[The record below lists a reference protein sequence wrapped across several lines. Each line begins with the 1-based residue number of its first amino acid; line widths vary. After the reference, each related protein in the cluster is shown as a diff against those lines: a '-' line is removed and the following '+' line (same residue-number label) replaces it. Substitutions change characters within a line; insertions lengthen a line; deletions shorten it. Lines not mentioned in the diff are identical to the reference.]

1 MNKQLIL
8 TSFKKEI
15 WEFKKTLIW
24 VPAVIASLIVILPIV
39 QLFLLEGYQFD
50 RIFEGLS
57 QVQYHNALEGFHA
70 DVLVVMSALF
80 SPFLMIGLIVQFFYF
95 LSCLYDERRDISVYF
110 WRSMPVSDATTV
122 AVKLTMGAIIIPAIF
137 MIGATVTL
145 IFYLLLALV
154 FSVISA
160 VGFDVP
166 IWALWANSGLIS
178 NLGTIWVGLLPYA
191 LWMFPLF
198 AWLMLASMFA
208 KRAPFLWA
216 VLPVVVLLVIESI
229 VVQYMRV
236 DQGYFSRLL
245 LEYFAFTKDLFPHEG
260 IVMHSHS
267 FSVTSA
273 LFSKVSFVGILFGA
287 ALIYATYWLRANR
300 SHG

>member
-24 VPAVIASLIVILPIV
+24 VPAVVASLIILLPLV

-50 RIFEGLS
+50 RMFEGLS
-57 QVQYHNALEGFHA
+57 QVQHHKNLEGFHA
-70 DVLVVMSALF
+70 DVLVAMSALF
-80 SPFLMIGLIVQFFYF
+80 SPFILIGLIVQFYYF

-122 AVKLTMGAIIIPAIF
+122 MVKLTMGSLIIPAFF
-137 MIGATVTL
+137 MIGATASL
-145 IFYLLLALV
+145 IFYLLLGFV
-154 FSVISA
+154 FSLISA
-160 VGFDVP
+160 IGFDAPV
-166 IWALWANSGLIS
+166 WALWANAGLIS

-191 LWMFPLF
+191 LWMFPVF

-216 VLPVVVLLVIESI
+216 VLPVVVLLVVESI
-229 VVQYMRV
+229 IVEYLRL
-236 DQGYFSRLL
+236 DRGYFSQVLF
-245 LEYFAFTKDLFPHEG
+245 EYFAFTKDLLPGEALV
-260 IVMHSHS
+260 IHSHN
-267 FSVTSA
+267 FAVTTA
-273 LFSKVSFVGILFGA
+273 LFTKVSIVGIAFGA
-287 ALIYATYWLRANR
+287 ALMYGTYWLRANR
-300 SHG
+300 SHA